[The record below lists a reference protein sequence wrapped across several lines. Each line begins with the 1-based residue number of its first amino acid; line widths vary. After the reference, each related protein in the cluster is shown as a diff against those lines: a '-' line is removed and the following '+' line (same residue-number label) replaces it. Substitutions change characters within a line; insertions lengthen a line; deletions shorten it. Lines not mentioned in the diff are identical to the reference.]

1 MGKIFTITAG
11 LENMGALR
19 TGGQGSVYK
28 GRRIGEI
35 FVAVKIL
42 PTPIHTESEDD
53 KNFKDFT
60 NEVEKLKKVNENPTP
75 HVVKILNS
83 GITESGSLPFIE
95 MEFIEGPDL
104 GELLKKPH
112 DPIFTIPEIIKVA
125 NQLASALAHCHR
137 VSVKHGDIK
146 SNNVKFNI
154 HTGNYVLLDFGLAIM
169 SDEQRRDSLKNA
181 GAVEFMAPEQNEGI
195 MLSQSDVYSY
205 GIILYELLSGVVPFP
220 LTDNGNSARNNVM
233 IAHVEM
239 PVPDLLET
247 RRQNLPQEWTEEKKE
262 REMLVPEWLLQL
274 VKKCLE
280 KKPQDRYADGME
292 LQQAILLQNSALAIK
307 NDTERALVL
316 ENENESLQT
325 TLYQEQKKVK
335 LLQQEI
341 VKLKTT
347 LASTGNIK
355 SPAGIPKAAMFGIG
369 LLLLG
374 CGAFAGHLLFPSKP
388 TTTPIATVKS
398 EGPVKATGTKKER
411 PPVTRSTALKTK
423 PVDKIVEP
431 PVKKSTALKTKPV
444 DKIVEPGANDSN
456 GSDKG
461 KKFTL
466 FSTYAYFHDRP
477 DEASI
482 RKANIN
488 RWNNARLTAIDDQNG
503 YIYVVYKNEQGEVSK
518 GWLNKKNLLKI
529 GE

>member
-11 LENMGALR
+11 LENLGALR

-42 PTPIHTESEDD
+42 PTPIHAESEDD
-53 KNFKDFT
+53 KNFKDFI

-112 DPIFTIPEIIKVA
+112 DPIFTVPEIIKVA
-125 NQLASALAHCHR
+125 NQLAAALAHCHK

-181 GAVEFMAPEQNEGI
+181 GAVEFMAPEQNEGN
-195 MLSQSDVYSY
+195 MLPQSDVYSY
-205 GIILYELLSGVVPFP
+205 GIILYELVAGVVPFP

-239 PVPDLLET
+239 PVPDLLEI
-247 RRQNLPQEWTEEKKE
+247 RRRNLPQEWPEEKRE
-262 REMLVPEWLLQL
+262 REMHLPEWLLEL
-274 VKKCLE
+274 IRKCLE

-316 ENENESLQT
+316 ENENESLLT
-325 TLYQEQKKVK
+325 TLYEEQNKVK
-335 LLQQEI
+335 MLHLEI
-341 VKLKTT
+341 VRLETT

-355 SPAGIPKAAMFGIG
+355 SPVAMPKAAMFGIG

-374 CGAFAGHLLFPSKP
+374 CGAFAGRLLFSSKP
-388 TTTPIATVKS
+388 ATTPIATVKS
-398 EGPVKATGTKKER
+398 EGPVIATVTKKQR
-411 PPVTRSTALKTK
+411 APLKKSNPLKTK
-423 PVDKIVEP
+423 PVVKKVVEP
-431 PVKKSTALKTKPV
+431 SATAT
-444 DKIVEPGANDSN
+444 NS
-456 GSDKG
+456 SDVG

-488 RWNNARLTAIDDQNG
+488 RWNNARLKAIDDQNG
-503 YIYVVYKNEQGEVSK
+503 YIYVIYKNEQGEVSK
-518 GWLNKKNLLKI
+518 GWLNKKNLIQI

>member
-11 LENMGALR
+11 LENLGALR

-53 KNFKDFT
+53 KNFKNFT
-60 NEVEKLKKVNENPTP
+60 NEVEKLKKVNENPNP

-104 GELLKKPH
+104 EELLKKPN
-112 DPIFTIPEIIKVA
+112 DPIFIIPEIIKVA
-125 NQLASALAHCHR
+125 NQLASALAHCHQ

-154 HTGNYVLLDFGLAIM
+154 QTGNYVLLDFGLAIM

-195 MLSQSDVYSY
+195 MLPQSDIYSY
-205 GIILYELLSGVVPFP
+205 GIILYELLAGVVPFP

-233 IAHVEM
+233 IAHIEM
-239 PVPDLLET
+239 PLPDLLKQ
-247 RRQNLPQEWTEEKKE
+247 RRQNLPQDWPEEKKE
-262 REMLVPEWLLQL
+262 REMHVPEWLLEL

-292 LQQAILLQNSALAIK
+292 LQQAILLQNSALAVK
-307 NDTERALVL
+307 NDTERALIL
-316 ENENESLQT
+316 ENQNENLQN
-325 TLYQEQKKVK
+325 TLYEEQKKVK
-335 LLQQEI
+335 VLQQEI
-341 VKLKTT
+341 LRLKMP
-347 LASTGNIK
+347 AINGNIK
-355 SPAGIPKAAMFGIG
+355 APAVMPKAVMPKAAMFGVG
-369 LLLLG
+369 LLLLA
-374 CGAFAGHLLFPSKP
+374 CGAFAGRLLFPPKP
-388 TTTPIATVKS
+388 ATTPIASVKT
-398 EGPVKATGTKKER
+398 EVPAKINVTKKARAPVKKT
-411 PPVTRSTALKTK
+411 TALKTK
-423 PVDKIVEP
+423 PVVKIVEP
-431 PVKKSTALKTKPV
+431 NTTS
-444 DKIVEPGANDSN
+444 SN
-456 GSDKG
+456 GSDAG
-461 KKFTL
+461 KKFTV

-503 YIYVVYKNEQGEVSK
+503 YIYVVYKNDQGQISK
-518 GWLNKKNLLKI
+518 GWLNKKDLIKI

>member
-1 MGKIFTITAG
+1 MGKIFTITTG
-11 LENMGALR
+11 LENLGALR

-60 NEVEKLKKVNENPTP
+60 NEVEKLKKVNENPNP

-104 GELLKKPH
+104 GELLKQPH

-125 NQLASALAHCHR
+125 NQLASALAHCHK

-169 SDEQRRDSLKNA
+169 SNEQRRDSLKNA

-195 MLSQSDVYSY
+195 MLPQSDIYSY
-205 GIILYELLSGVVPFP
+205 GIILYELLAGVVPFP

-233 IAHVEM
+233 IAHIET
-239 PVPDLLET
+239 PVPNLLER
-247 RRQNLPQEWTEEKKE
+247 RRQNLPQEWPEEKKE
-262 REMLVPEWLLQL
+262 REMQVPDWLLEL

-280 KKPQDRYADGME
+280 KKPQDRYADGIE
-292 LQQAILLQNSALAIK
+292 LQQAILMQNSALAKK
-307 NDTERALVL
+307 NDTEKALVL
-316 ENENESLQT
+316 ENENEGLQNK
-325 TLYQEQKKVK
+325 LNEEQKKVK
-335 LLQQEI
+335 VLQQEI
-341 VKLKTT
+341 LLLKTP
-347 LASTGNIK
+347 AINGNTK
-355 SPAGIPKAAMFGIG
+355 APEGMQKAAMFGIG

-374 CGAFAGHLLFPSKP
+374 CGALAGRLLFPSKAA
-388 TTTPIATVKS
+388 TTPMATVKN
-398 EGPVKATGTKKER
+398 EVPAKLTITKKAR
-411 PPVTRSTALKTK
+411 A
-423 PVDKIVEP
+423 
-431 PVKKSTALKTKPV
+431 PVKKSTALKAKPII
-444 DKIVEPGANDSN
+444 KTVEPNTTSSN
-456 GSDKG
+456 GSDAG
-461 KKFTL
+461 KKFTV

-503 YIYVVYKNEQGEVSK
+503 YIYVVYKNEQGQVSK
-518 GWLNKKNLLKI
+518 GWLNKKDLIKV